1 MNAEK
6 FKNQKFTTGFIL
18 PNFSKRN
25 LGGFTLLELLLYIG
39 LFGVMLSIS
48 LVILYQ
54 MLRNQDQN
62 RSMLEV
68 EEEANFTLRKIEWA
82 LTGATNVISPL
93 QNQTS
98 SILSLTK
105 YNFSQNPL
113 VFSTSGNA
121 FYLARGAS
129 SSVSLT
135 SANVKFQN
143 FFVHT
148 VPSIG
153 SNPTSVIMTFS
164 VASEIP
170 KFPASTTLRGTFYLK
185 K

>member
-1 MNAEK
+1 M
-6 FKNQKFTTGFIL
+6 KNCYRSARKPI
-18 PNFSKRN
+18 PPHFSKKS
-25 LGGFTLLELLLYIG
+25 GEGFTLLELLLYIG

-68 EEEANFTLRKIEWA
+68 EEEANFIVRKIEWA
-82 LTGATNVISPL
+82 LTGATDIIVPL

-98 SILSLTK
+98 SVLSLTK

-121 FYLARGAS
+121 LYLTRGGS
-129 SSVSLT
+129 SSISLT
-135 SANVKFQN
+135 STNVKFQD
-143 FFVHT
+143 FFAHT
-148 VPSIG
+148 FPSIG

-170 KFPASTTLRGTFYLK
+170 KFPASTTIRGTFYLK